1 MMKNKILLEICLPA
15 VEKSF
20 DVRIPRQLKAAQ
32 AAAMLA
38 EFIKKQDVEYIP
50 TAQSVL
56 CDMESGRAFD
66 ANAFIG
72 DLGLH
77 NGSKVMMV

>member
-1 MMKNKILLEICLPA
+1 MKNKILLEICLPA

-20 DVRIPRQLKAAQ
+20 DVRIPRQLKVAQ
-32 AAAMLA
+32 AAVMLA

-50 TAQSVL
+50 TAQSTL
-56 CDMESGRAFD
+56 CDMENGRAFD
-66 ANAFIG
+66 PNAFIG

-77 NGSKVMMV
+77 NGSKVMMI

>member
-1 MMKNKILLEICLPA
+1 MRNKILLELSLPA

-20 DVRIPRQLKAAQ
+20 DVRIPRQIKAAQ

-38 EFIKKQDVEYIP
+38 EFIKRQDVEYIP

-66 ANAFIG
+66 SNAFM
-72 DLGLH
+72 DELGLH
-77 NGSKVMMV
+77 NGSRIMMV

>member
-1 MMKNKILLEICLPA
+1 MKNKILLEICLPA

-20 DVRIPRQLKAAQ
+20 DVRIPRQLKTAQ
-32 AAAMLA
+32 VAVMLA
-38 EFIKKQDVEYIP
+38 DFIKRQDVGYIP

-66 ANAFIG
+66 SNAFIG
-72 DLGLH
+72 ELGLH
-77 NGSKVMMV
+77 NASRVMMV